1 MRLLFLSLGALG
13 VQIPTDNKS
22 LPKSIAAMSID
33 DLTSRLIASNRELFV
48 EPTHESTDS
57 DLASMDRRDRN
68 ANIPRAV
75 NITANNQDYLDGLWN
90 WVKGV
95 SGQVNRG
102 ILPYV
107 LHTSKYLNE
116 YVYQRAVDPS
126 DSTKPNV
133 AGDIVVD
140 SSWDPDY
147 PISWSLWNTSQPI
160 PVYWESENACLS
172 AIINEAMIRFQE
184 VTNSCI
190 QFVQVQSIALGVV
203 QVSSYN
209 DGCYATLGYRKE
221 SNILNLGQGCLNV
234 GTAMHLLGHVLGM
247 AHEDQRPDASKYVTV
262 NPQNIDVYGM
272 SSSSDVDP
280 STTAKFRYFFT
291 PLNGTETQWETQI
304 ARFPYEYGSLM
315 HNSKSVYAVDISSD
329 RTISSI
335 ASAAFDDLMGNRGYL
350 TQRDG
355 RLLNE
360 MYSCSRVPLSVL
372 ERVFSKPLYPGVTF
386 EFLNQCAIDDAQSSK
401 IAVSFD
407 E

>member
-1 MRLLFLSLGALG
+1 
-13 VQIPTDNKS
+13 
-22 LPKSIAAMSID
+22 
-33 DLTSRLIASNRELFV
+33 
-48 EPTHESTDS
+48 
-57 DLASMDRRDRN
+57 
-68 ANIPRAV
+68 
-75 NITANNQDYLDGLWN
+75 
-90 WVKGV
+90 
-95 SGQVNRG
+95 
-102 ILPYV
+102 
-107 LHTSKYLNE
+107 LNE

-190 QFVQVQSIALGVV
+190 QFVQVKSIALGVV